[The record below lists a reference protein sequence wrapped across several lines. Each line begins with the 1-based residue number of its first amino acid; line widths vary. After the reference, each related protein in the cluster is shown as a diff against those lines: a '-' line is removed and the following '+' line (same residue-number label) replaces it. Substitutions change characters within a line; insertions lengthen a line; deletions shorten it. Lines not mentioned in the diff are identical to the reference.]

1 MCAFWVW
8 IIQKFMH
15 ILCFFVIYINI
26 VLVHR
31 QGIIDNYWR
40 FFMSRTKIVILRM
53 KQLIYAAIFIGLG
66 ILLLLLLFFLL
77 IPDGKDQSAMKENT
91 KKPAVYEVGV
101 YESQMTLGED
111 VVKLKV
117 SLDEDRVK
125 SVELKDVNETVSAM
139 YPLMKP
145 AVEEISNQLA
155 TGISVDEVV
164 LSKEGQYTEKM
175 ILSAVDEVVDKHRVK
190 EE

>member
-1 MCAFWVW
+1 
-8 IIQKFMH
+8 
-15 ILCFFVIYINI
+15 
-26 VLVHR
+26 
-31 QGIIDNYWR
+31 
-40 FFMSRTKIVILRM
+40 
-53 KQLIYAAIFIGLG
+53 
-66 ILLLLLLFFLL
+66 
-77 IPDGKDQSAMKENT
+77 
-91 KKPAVYEVGV
+91 
-101 YESQMTLGED
+101 MTLGED